1 MLHGQNGIE
10 TLSQDDCENGLFE
23 WNAQAL
29 IANESQLQEAMCGGV
44 DRVWCKGRV
53 RGFASCD
60 DLSGLVFGFI
70 QLRVRWLS

>member
-1 MLHGQNGIE
+1 MFHGRNGIE
-10 TLSQDDCENGLFE
+10 TLSQDGCENGMFE
-23 WNAQAL
+23 RNAQAL

-60 DLSGLVFGFI
+60 DLSGFVFGFI